1 MSFWKRFGQFTD
13 SIGTG
18 GAQLLDRIANTFASA
33 TGRSVAFTAAMI
45 ALSAKMAKADGIVT
59 SDEVMA
65 FREIVEIPEGEEENV
80 ASLFNLAQADVAGF
94 DVYARRI
101 ASLFPEDPETL
112 VDIIDGLFH
121 IAKADGVVH
130 ENELVYL
137 ETVAEIFGIS
147 ESRFRQIKVRH
158 LQDSGDPYEVLGIS
172 GDASNQDI
180 KSHYRKLVAE
190 NHPDRLMARGV
201 PEEFIKL
208 ANDRLAAIN
217 GAWAEIRT
225 ERGI

>member
-1 MSFWKRFGQFTD
+1 MSLWTRFGQFAD
-13 SIGTG
+13 SIGSG
-18 GAQLLDRIANTFASA
+18 GAHLLDRIANTFASA

-59 SDEVMA
+59 SDEVLA
-65 FREIVEIPEGEEENV
+65 FREIVEIPEGEERHV
-80 ASLFNLAQADVAGF
+80 TSLFNLAQADVAGF

-101 ASLFPEDPETL
+101 AALFPDDSETL

-147 ESRFRQIKVRH
+147 GREFRQIKARH
-158 LQDSGDPYEVLGIS
+158 LQDSGDPYEILGIAQTA
-172 GDASNQDI
+172 GDQEI

-217 GAWAEIRT
+217 GAWAEIRNQ
-225 ERGI
+225 RGL

>member
-1 MSFWKRFGQFTD
+1 MSLWTRFGQFAD
-13 SIGTG
+13 SIGSG
-18 GAQLLDRIANTFASA
+18 GVHLLDRIANTFASA

-59 SDEVMA
+59 TDEVLA
-65 FREIVEIPEGEEENV
+65 FREIVEIPEGEERHV
-80 ASLFNLAQADVAGF
+80 TSLFNLAQEDVAGF
-94 DVYARRI
+94 DVYAKRI

-121 IAKADGVVH
+121 IAKADGLVH
-130 ENELVYL
+130 ENEMVYL

-147 ESRFRQIKVRH
+147 TAKFRQIKARH
-158 LQDSGDPYEVLGIS
+158 LGDNGDPYEVLGIS
-172 GDASNQDI
+172 VDLDDQEL
-180 KSHYRKLVAE
+180 KSHYRKLVTD
-190 NHPDRLMARGV
+190 NHPDMLIARGV

-208 ANDRLAAIN
+208 ANERLAAIN
-217 GAWAEIRT
+217 GAWAEVRK